1 MRNLFIVL
9 LLLSIALPDYGQEVE
24 LEMARQ
30 VAHNFHLQ
38 SLKHLDIPPVR
49 SKLSLT
55 QTKKAAG
62 LPSYYI
68 FNAEKNQGFVLVS
81 ATYNRPPIVGFS
93 HYGNFDADHLPPAL
107 GELLDEYEN
116 RTDIRAAPGKEKD
129 QYKQLWDQYAGTSL
143 KAASSNEEE
152 IPVVGP
158 LLRSRWDQGCY
169 YNMLCPEDSE
179 GPCGHVRVGC
189 VAVAMA
195 QIMNYYE
202 FPEKGRDSS
211 SYTHETYGLLSA
223 NFENTEYHWDNMPNK
238 LFSENEPVAKLL
250 SHCGVSIGMDYGPSV
265 SWGSTYRAALAM
277 INNFYYSD
285 NILFDLYDSTR
296 YTREVWGDAIRYE
309 LDNYRPVSSSGP
321 PPDHGEQHGYVID
334 GYYGADLLH
343 YNWGWGGS
351 SDGYFPV
358 GGSFIILGIQPEPC
372 KEDSLNPN
380 LVENLSF
387 AVDADTIEV
396 SWNRPKISLDGDYA
410 FQYRLVKENTH
421 DFMTRDSLFRFTWD
435 TLGTYRIKI
444 QSFDDC
450 MHPSERFAELDVFLS
465 DSINYHPRLK
475 VFEPSNGDTVVVYPG
490 VFKFFEVSSTDPN
503 GDLLSYSWTFDGQ
516 ALHEGVGAKIAHNF
530 NGLDSGIH
538 SLEVSVSDDELSSKG
553 HWLVEI
559 QTNTRAIIDDIDSLS
574 LSGDWNR
581 RISQDAYGLSFLWAR
596 RNMHMPSTAYYIY
609 APQLTGT
616 YAISAYVPFMTDLTF
631 RASYIPMVDGVPLD
645 TFQVDQNSTFG
656 SWVHLGNVD
665 LQASSELLV
674 QVENSELIYQR
685 SYLALD
691 ALEINYLGLMDHT
704 PPEIAVVDSIYQS
717 DYVNVT
723 STEDGVL
730 FLVPQDTEK
739 EISLIQK
746 VCMDSV
752 QVQAFVEV
760 HLSIAGLENGEYWL
774 YATDSAQ
781 NVSESKAFKLMGVG
795 VHNHKSDQY
804 LSIYPNPTGQSIS
817 IRTNVIL
824 PYELMITSLK
834 GQILFSAQCNESV
847 HFIDLSS
854 FQKGVYLIRIR
865 SKQTMRIKRII
876 KL

>member
-1 MRNLFIVL
+1 
-9 LLLSIALPDYGQEVE
+9 
-24 LEMARQ
+24 
-30 VAHNFHLQ
+30 
-38 SLKHLDIPPVR
+38 
-49 SKLSLT
+49 
-55 QTKKAAG
+55 
-62 LPSYYI
+62 
-68 FNAEKNQGFVLVS
+68 
-81 ATYNRPPIVGFS
+81 
-93 HYGNFDADHLPPAL
+93 
-107 GELLDEYEN
+107 
-116 RTDIRAAPGKEKD
+116 
-129 QYKQLWDQYAGTSL
+129 
-143 KAASSNEEE
+143 
-152 IPVVGP
+152 
-158 LLRSRWDQGCY
+158 
-169 YNMLCPEDSE
+169 
-179 GPCGHVRVGC
+179 
-189 VAVAMA
+189 
-195 QIMNYYE
+195 
-202 FPEKGRDSS
+202 
-211 SYTHETYGLLSA
+211 
-223 NFENTEYHWDNMPNK
+223 
-238 LFSENEPVAKLL
+238 
-250 SHCGVSIGMDYGPSV
+250 
-265 SWGSTYRAALAM
+265 
-277 INNFYYSD
+277 
-285 NILFDLYDSTR
+285 
-296 YTREVWGDAIRYE
+296 
-309 LDNYRPVSSSGP
+309 
-321 PPDHGEQHGYVID
+321 
-334 GYYGADLLH
+334 
-343 YNWGWGGS
+343 
-351 SDGYFPV
+351 
-358 GGSFIILGIQPEPC
+358 
-372 KEDSLNPN
+372 
-380 LVENLSF
+380 
-387 AVDADTIEV
+387 
-396 SWNRPKISLDGDYA
+396 
-410 FQYRLVKENTH
+410 
-421 DFMTRDSLFRFTWD
+421 
-435 TLGTYRIKI
+435 
-444 QSFDDC
+444 
-450 MHPSERFAELDVFLS
+450 
-465 DSINYHPRLK
+465 
-475 VFEPSNGDTVVVYPG
+475 
-490 VFKFFEVSSTDPN
+490 
-503 GDLLSYSWTFDGQ
+503 
-516 ALHEGVGAKIAHNF
+516 
-530 NGLDSGIH
+530 
-538 SLEVSVSDDELSSKG
+538 
-553 HWLVEI
+553 
-559 QTNTRAIIDDIDSLS
+559 
-574 LSGDWNR
+574 
-581 RISQDAYGLSFLWAR
+581 
-596 RNMHMPSTAYYIY
+596 MPSTAYYIY

-795 VHNHKSDQY
+795 IHNHKSDQY